1 MASEANVACNP
12 VRQPHEAARIKLPSL
27 SCGHTASERLGS
39 SVTLRQHL
47 RATQLQ
53 SGCADQLLQQHRKS
67 PYLEM
72 PATSVALSARTY
84 GSEQSTPMVSAVQ
97 TEMPSSHCARM
108 APELSPSGRL
118 KRQVRIRQVLQSGCV
133 GFVQH
138 HRSLPPLDT
147 LASPPPFPSR
157 PSPTSLPQSSQSPRL
172 SMASQQSTCNDAGT
186 GAGHRPM
193 PQDAAAA
200 DSSVRSMQLQYQGN
214 AGLDAHK
221 TQEVRAHMSQML
233 QPSRSCHGDT
243 HTSCQGCSST
253 TMLAVGLSKP
263 LSQQASRI
271 STQWDDLYGQDAAR
285 GMLHKL
291 IRRHAPL
298 EPGAHGGGGVQLV
311 MLDLW
316 SPREIQA
323 LKVLRHGVRQMRA
336 RTVQTEMPS
345 LHGARMA
352 SELSPSGR
360 LKRQVRTR
368 QVLESGCVGFVQH
381 RRSLPPLD
389 TLASPPPFPSHPSP
403 TSPAQSSQSPRLSMA
418 SQQSTCD
425 DAVTGAGH
433 RLVPQ
438 DAAAADSSVSSTQL
452 QYQGNA
458 GLDAYKTQEVR
469 AHMSQMLQSSRS
481 SHGDTHASCQGCSP
495 TTMLAV
501 RFSKPLSQ
509 QASRISTQWDDLYGQ
524 DAAPG
529 MLRTLIRRH
538 APLEPGAHGGG
549 GVQLAILDLWCP
561 REIQALK
568 VLRHGVRQIQA
579 RARSRAGC
587 TLRALGRK

>member
-1 MASEANVACNP
+1 MAS
-12 VRQPHEAARIKLPSL
+12 
-27 SCGHTASERLGS
+27 
-39 SVTLRQHL
+39 
-47 RATQLQ
+47 
-53 SGCADQLLQQHRKS
+53 
-67 PYLEM
+67 
-72 PATSVALSARTY
+72 
-84 GSEQSTPMVSAVQ
+84 
-97 TEMPSSHCARM
+97 
-108 APELSPSGRL
+108 ELSPSGRL
-118 KRQVRIRQVLQSGCV
+118 KRQVRTRQVLQSGCV

-271 STQWDDLYGQDAAR
+271 STQWDDLYGQDAAP

-323 LKVLRHGVRQMRA
+323 LKVLRHGVRRMRA
-336 RTVQTEMPS
+336 K
-345 LHGARMA
+345 A
-352 SELSPSGR
+352 
-360 LKRQVRTR
+360 
-368 QVLESGCVGFVQH
+368 C
-381 RRSLPPLD
+381 
-389 TLASPPPFPSHPSP
+389 
-403 TSPAQSSQSPRLSMA
+403 
-418 SQQSTCD
+418 
-425 DAVTGAGH
+425 
-433 RLVPQ
+433 
-438 DAAAADSSVSSTQL
+438 
-452 QYQGNA
+452 
-458 GLDAYKTQEVR
+458 
-469 AHMSQMLQSSRS
+469 SSR
-481 SHGDTHASCQGCSP
+481 DARR
-495 TTMLAV
+495 AV
-501 RFSKPLSQ
+501 GATSKQTGNRP
-509 QASRISTQWDDLYGQ
+509 
-524 DAAPG
+524 
-529 MLRTLIRRH
+529 
-538 APLEPGAHGGG
+538 
-549 GVQLAILDLWCP
+549 
-561 REIQALK
+561 
-568 VLRHGVRQIQA
+568 
-579 RARSRAGC
+579 
-587 TLRALGRK
+587 